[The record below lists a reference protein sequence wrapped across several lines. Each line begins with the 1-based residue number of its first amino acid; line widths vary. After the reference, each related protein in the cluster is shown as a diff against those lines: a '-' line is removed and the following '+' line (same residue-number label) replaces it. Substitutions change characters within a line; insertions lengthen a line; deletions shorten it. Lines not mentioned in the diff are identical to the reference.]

1 MKGKSFD
8 MLSTFVANNLRTPL
22 RGVVQDKAPLAG
34 PRDRAFVVERREHG
48 GRCAMPRHA
57 GSRRPLHR
65 LRRRHGAASPAHRT

>member
-1 MKGKSFD
+1 MAN
-8 MLSTFVANNLRTPL
+8 TFAVDNLATPL

-48 GRCAMPRHA
+48 GRCAMPRRA

-65 LRRRHGAASPAHRT
+65 RRRRHGAASPAHQP